1 MIVKMGDKMTDSLQ
15 ENDPTKEAR
24 LLIENEKKERVAR
37 CEAKINQALQEENC
51 GLDVAVMI
59 TARGNVPQ
67 LNIFAQD

>member
-1 MIVKMGDKMTDSLQ
+1 MALQ
-15 ENDPTKEAR
+15 ETPEEKGLDATQAR
-24 LLIENEKKERVAR
+24 ALIEQEKQDRVKR
-37 CEAKINQALQEENC
+37 CEAKINQALQEERC

>member
-1 MIVKMGDKMTDSLQ
+1 MTPQETLEDKDLNTAQ
-15 ENDPTKEAR
+15 AKA
-24 LLIENEKKERVAR
+24 LIEQEKQDRVKR
-37 CEAKINQALQEENC
+37 CEAKIHQALQDERC

>member
-1 MIVKMGDKMTDSLQ
+1 MQASPNSKAETLDAAQ
-15 ENDPTKEAR
+15 AR
-24 LLIENEKKERVAR
+24 ALIEQEKQDRVKR
-37 CEAKINQALQEENC
+37 CEAKINQALQEERC